1 MKKPEVVGMI
11 QKLLFKIYIY
21 LKDKFDPNYP
31 TTQEEIFCTK
41 ICLALIDLPESS
53 LTMSP
58 ISYKRFIKN
67 EEKNIFVIITNRQI
81 SLINHIYGYNLV
93 IEDDE
98 LYSNIIKKFDT
109 TLEQKRLKLENEM
122 KENIQH
128 SLQVILEKITNS
140 PSINE

>member
-31 TTQEEIFCTK
+31 TTQEEIFCTE

-81 SLINHIYGYNLV
+81 TLINHIYGYNLV
-93 IEDDE
+93 IEDDD

-128 SLQVILEKITNS
+128 SLQVILEKITNT